1 MGVKAN
7 TVFICFVLH
16 TFLCIPAEGRKQL
29 FMKEAKK
36 NAHWKKSDYDY
47 IIVGGGT
54 AGCPLAATLSQNMSV
69 LLLERGGSPF
79 GNSNITDIHNFYAN
93 LLDYESPHT
102 PTQEF
107 ISEDGVINARARVLG
122 GGTCLNAGFYTR
134 ASSSE
139 VRSMGLEPSL
149 VEQSYQW
156 VESTIAHRPAPNKW
170 QNAVAEALTEAGVSP
185 YNGFTY
191 DHIPGT
197 KLGGTIFNSTGHRST
212 AADILVKHANPR
224 KLTVLLY
231 ATVQRLLLSTKGK
244 SRPKA
249 YGVVFRDRDGAE
261 HRVLLKKGNS
271 EVIISAGA
279 LGSPQLL
286 MLSGIGPA
294 EELKNMGIR
303 VIMDQPEV
311 GKNMADN
318 PMNPIFV
325 PSAVPLELSL
335 IQVVGITKFG
345 SFIEASSG
353 YGLSSENIMNKG
365 GIILEKVSGPH
376 SRGYLRLNS
385 TNAGDNPVV
394 KFNYFEHPVDL
405 QRCVKGIRTIEK
417 IIISRPMKQ
426 FIPPNVNLTQIMSAT
441 FQHPINLIPRKTG
454 DWDSLKQFCKDRV
467 TTIWHYHGG
476 CQVGSVVDGEYKLI
490 GADGVRVIDGSTFLF
505 SPGTN
510 PQATV
515 LMLGRYMGVR
525 ILREQ
530 LGRSTEV

>member
-1 MGVKAN
+1 MAHDILISVASNLIDKTALEEFPEIQGVPIVDAMTLILN
-7 TVFICFVLH
+7 TSPPISSSLLESIHVEHLV
-16 TFLCIPAEGRKQL
+16 AEDNSYQL
-29 FMKEAKK
+29 FQ
-36 NAHWKKSDYDY
+36 
-47 IIVGGGT
+47 
-54 AGCPLAATLSQNMSV
+54 P
-69 LLLERGGSPF
+69 
-79 GNSNITDIHNFYAN
+79 
-93 LLDYESPHT
+93 
-102 PTQEF
+102 PTQLDF
-107 ISEDGVINARARVLG
+107 DFAQHLSLVQTI
-122 GGTCLNAGFYTR
+122 
-134 ASSSE
+134 SSS
-139 VRSMGLEPSL
+139 P
-149 VEQSYQW
+149 
-156 VESTIAHRPAPNKW
+156 
-170 QNAVAEALTEAGVSP
+170 
-185 YNGFTY
+185 
-191 DHIPGT
+191 
-197 KLGGTIFNSTGHRST
+197 
-212 AADILVKHANPR
+212 
-224 KLTVLLY
+224 LLY
-231 ATVQRLLLSTKGK
+231 KTPKKRGQKPKILKTQEEIATEK

-345 SFIEASSG
+345 SFIEAFSG
-353 YGLSSENIMNKG
+353 YGLSSENIMTKG

-426 FIPPNVNLTQIMSAT
+426 FIPPNVNLTQIMSST

-454 DWDSLKQFCKDRV
+454 DWDSLKQFCKDKV

-525 ILREQ
+525 ILRER